1 MKLRASLAAVVALVL
16 VTVAP
21 QANGGGAT
29 TITTCGQTVITD
41 AVLTQDLVCTGSGV
55 IVGASGITVD
65 LKGFTIRGDRGLG
78 DYGIDDSG
86 GFDSVTIKNGVLRN
100 FNECINAAT
109 NVTIADKLTVQNMVV
124 SANASRGIIVRGNA
138 AKIQS
143 TIASGNG
150 EGILV
155 IGDLASIKSV
165 TAHGHTGGTGVRV
178 VGNSAS
184 IQSTIAD
191 GNGGGGTVQGS
202 SASIKSVTASGNS
215 GNGIYVDGGSPSIQ
229 SSTAIGNGG
238 PGITVIGDDASLK
251 NNHADANGLPNASDL
266 TGLGITVTNY
276 TTPPA
281 GKNTARG
288 NDDPAECSPT
298 YLC

>member
-1 MKLRASLAAVVALVL
+1 M
-16 VTVAP
+16 
-21 QANGGGAT
+21 
-29 TITTCGQTVITD
+29 
-41 AVLTQDLVCTGSGV
+41 

-100 FNECINAAT
+100 FNECIMAAT

-124 SANASRGIIVRGNA
+124 SANASRGIIVRGNS

-165 TAHGHTGGTGVRV
+165 TAHGHTGGTGVKGRRQL
-178 VGNSAS
+178 G
-184 IQSTIAD
+184 
-191 GNGGGGTVQGS
+191 
-202 SASIKSVTASGNS
+202 
-215 GNGIYVDGGSPSIQ
+215 VDPVDDRRRKRRRRHR
-229 SSTAIGNGG
+229 
-238 PGITVIGDDASLK
+238 PGL
-251 NNHADANGLPNASDL
+251 
-266 TGLGITVTNY
+266 LGIDQVRDRF
-276 TTPPA
+276 
-281 GKNTARG
+281 GK
-288 NDDPAECSPT
+288 
-298 YLC
+298 